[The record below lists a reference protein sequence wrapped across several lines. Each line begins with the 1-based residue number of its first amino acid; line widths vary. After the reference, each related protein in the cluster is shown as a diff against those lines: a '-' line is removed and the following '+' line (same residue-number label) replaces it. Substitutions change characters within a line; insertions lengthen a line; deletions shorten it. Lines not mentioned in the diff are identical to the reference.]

1 VNDQSAVG
9 VGLIFALV
17 FFAIVVIAIFIR
29 FIPVALWIRAMA
41 SGVHVSF
48 LTLFG
53 MRFRK
58 VAPAAIV
65 DPLITAR
72 KAGLELSINELEI
85 HYLSGGNV
93 QRVVNA
99 LISADKAQIPLTFK
113 QRSEERR
120 VGKECRSRWSQYH

>member
-1 VNDQSAVG
+1 VNPDSAVP
-9 VGLIFALV
+9 VAFIFALV
-17 FFAIVVIAIFIR
+17 FFAIVVIAIFLR
-29 FIPVALWIRAMA
+29 FVPIGLWIRAMA

-99 LISADKAQIPLTFK
+99 LI
-113 QRSEERR
+113 
-120 VGKECRSRWSQYH
+120 